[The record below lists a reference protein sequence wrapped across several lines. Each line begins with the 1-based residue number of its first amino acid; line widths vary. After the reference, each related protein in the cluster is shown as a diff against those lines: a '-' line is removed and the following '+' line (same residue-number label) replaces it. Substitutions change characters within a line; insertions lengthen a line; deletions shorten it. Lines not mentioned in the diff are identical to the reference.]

1 MLQLDVSETFKN
13 EDKIKLISIINVY
26 GPTSQKVEKDP
37 DELDSFYKSLN
48 ETINCVGKNTILI
61 LAGDFNAK
69 IGQKQKTDTCI
80 GSFSKGKRNNNG
92 EKLLEL
98 CEDRDYFITNSAF
111 NHPSRHI
118 TTWTGQF
125 KDKDT
130 GKVVSIFNQ
139 IDFIICQKRHKH
151 LLTNARSYAGTLTN
165 SDHRLVKS
173 TFKFEKGKLWHTK
186 KNTPKTPKIN
196 LANLTSSKVCLDQYK
211 TGLNERLIT
220 IEQDNNNST
229 VSDPWTNVQQA
240 IKESAKAS
248 AGVNTCNKQKRTA
261 NDTISELS
269 NRQKDLRLQIQN
281 TDNEERKIKL
291 RNERNR
297 VLHTIR
303 KTILE
308 QRNEELEK
316 KVQKINEANSD
327 NAMFKAVKLL
337 NQKHY
342 ENPSVED
349 SSGKLVI
356 NPNQTLEIVADFFKE
371 KFQNKDLASIASF
384 QGIPRKLNKPFTSE
398 EVRKSLESL
407 KNNRAPGGDE
417 ISGELLKYGTPLLH
431 KSIANILNGV
441 FEEHETI
448 NINSGELI
456 AIPKPGKPKG
466 PPKNLRPITLLNT
479 IRKALSIITLHRIR
493 PNIEEYLSHSQSG
506 FRPERSTSDVAW
518 THKWLAAKAKKEDVE
533 IKITGIDMS
542 AAFDTI
548 DRQILL
554 DIIERIVE
562 EDELRIIRFLLSDTV
577 INTRINGA
585 TKERPFVSNI
595 GTPQGDSL
603 SPVLFSVYLENA
615 LKEVRTILPRPTNKL
630 EKTLPTEIAYADD
643 VDFVGLN
650 FVDTEE
656 VQNTLHKYNLLV
668 NIDKT
673 EFTTLSRAGT
683 EYKNTKKVGTLI
695 GDEEDVERR
704 KRLSNAALTKL
715 LNVWIKGDKIK
726 RKTKLKLYRSLVK
739 SILVYNCG
747 TWALTKSEEE
757 KLNAFHRKQL
767 RKVLNIKYPVK
778 ITNSSLYNKCEE
790 HPLSIYILENRWR
803 LFGHILRR
811 NIEIPANK
819 SMNSYFATHG
829 KKFRGRPLTTL
840 PVVLNKDLS
849 RLQENTLQL
858 TTREDLEHLRC
869 IARSR
874 QQWRELSTR
883 IRKAAEAPPSDD

>member
-1 MLQLDVSETFKN
+1 MS
-13 EDKIKLISIINVY
+13 
-26 GPTSQKVEKDP
+26 
-37 DELDSFYKSLN
+37 DS
-48 ETINCVGKNTILI
+48 
-61 LAGDFNAK
+61 
-69 IGQKQKTDTCI
+69 
-80 GSFSKGKRNNNG
+80 
-92 EKLLEL
+92 
-98 CEDRDYFITNSAF
+98 
-111 NHPSRHI
+111 
-118 TTWTGQF
+118 
-125 KDKDT
+125 
-130 GKVVSIFNQ
+130 
-139 IDFIICQKRHKH
+139 
-151 LLTNARSYAGTLTN
+151 
-165 SDHRLVKS
+165 
-173 TFKFEKGKLWHTK
+173 
-186 KNTPKTPKIN
+186 
-196 LANLTSSKVCLDQYK
+196 
-211 TGLNERLIT
+211 
-220 IEQDNNNST
+220 
-229 VSDPWTNVQQA
+229 WTNVQQA

-431 KSIANILNGV
+431 KSIANILNRV

-630 EKTLPTEIAYADD
+630 EKDST
-643 VDFVGLN
+643 
-650 FVDTEE
+650 
-656 VQNTLHKYNLLV
+656 
-668 NIDKT
+668 
-673 EFTTLSRAGT
+673 
-683 EYKNTKKVGTLI
+683 
-695 GDEEDVERR
+695 
-704 KRLSNAALTKL
+704 
-715 LNVWIKGDKIK
+715 
-726 RKTKLKLYRSLVK
+726 YR
-739 SILVYNCG
+739 
-747 TWALTKSEEE
+747 
-757 KLNAFHRKQL
+757 
-767 RKVLNIKYPVK
+767 
-778 ITNSSLYNKCEE
+778 
-790 HPLSIYILENRWR
+790 
-803 LFGHILRR
+803 
-811 NIEIPANK
+811 
-819 SMNSYFATHG
+819 
-829 KKFRGRPLTTL
+829 
-840 PVVLNKDLS
+840 D
-849 RLQENTLQL
+849 
-858 TTREDLEHLRC
+858 C
-869 IARSR
+869 IR
-874 QQWRELSTR
+874 
-883 IRKAAEAPPSDD
+883 